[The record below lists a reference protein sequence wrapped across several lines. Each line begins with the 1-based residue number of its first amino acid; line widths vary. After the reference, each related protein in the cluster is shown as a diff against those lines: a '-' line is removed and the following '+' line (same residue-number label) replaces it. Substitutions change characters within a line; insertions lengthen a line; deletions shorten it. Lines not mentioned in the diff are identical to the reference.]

1 MAFCSRRPYYQI
13 IYRSAIIVGVIKLSE
28 RRLEFFITIT
38 MLLFIPLNEEAH
50 PILSIKAR
58 LELFETKH
66 LLKGIP

>member
-1 MAFCSRRPYYQI
+1 MTFCGTRPYNQI
-13 IYRSAIIVGVIKLSE
+13 IYRAVIFVIVIKLSE
-28 RRLEFFITIT
+28 RRLELFTT

-50 PILSIKAR
+50 PILSIKVR

>member
-1 MAFCSRRPYYQI
+1 MTFFGITPYKQG
-13 IYRSAIIVGVIKLSE
+13 IYHSFTIVGVIKLSE
-28 RRLEFFITIT
+28 RRLELFTT

-50 PILSIKAR
+50 PILSIKVR

>member
-1 MAFCSRRPYYQI
+1 MTFFGITPYKQP
-13 IYRSAIIVGVIKLSE
+13 IYHFATIIVVVKLSE
-28 RRLEFFITIT
+28 RRLELFTT

-50 PILSIKAR
+50 PILSIKVR

>member
-1 MAFCSRRPYYQI
+1 MTFCGTSPYNQI
-13 IYRSAIIVGVIKLSE
+13 IYRAVIFVIVIKLSE
-28 RRLEFFITIT
+28 RRLELFTT

-50 PILSIKAR
+50 PILSIKVR